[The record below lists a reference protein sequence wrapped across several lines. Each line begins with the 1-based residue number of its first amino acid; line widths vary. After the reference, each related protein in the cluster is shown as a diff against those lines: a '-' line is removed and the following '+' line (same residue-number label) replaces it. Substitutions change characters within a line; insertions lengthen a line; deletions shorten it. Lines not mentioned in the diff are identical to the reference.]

1 MHASAHAQMARVIE
15 TYLPRNRHYTVV
27 DFGSRTTG
35 KQTATHRDLL
45 RDHDCQIVGVDVVDG
60 KNVDVVMKKPYR
72 LPLRSNSVD
81 VVVSGQV
88 FEHVPFFWASLLE
101 IARVLR
107 QHGHFLM
114 TAPSRGHVHS
124 SVDCWRYYPD
134 GLRAMAAYARLE
146 LLEAYTDFPPV
157 RRGARHDYKA
167 IETPQHYWGDTV
179 GVFRKP
185 ARYPGRRMAL
195 VREPVVWWAN
205 RTRDIAAIGP
215 SGPSGDQCGGSF
227 DIT

>member
-60 KNVDVVMKKPYR
+60 KNVDVVMKKPYL

-88 FEHVPFFWASLLE
+88 LELVPFF
-101 IARVLR
+101 
-107 QHGHFLM
+107 
-114 TAPSRGHVHS
+114 
-124 SVDCWRYYPD
+124 
-134 GLRAMAAYARLE
+134 
-146 LLEAYTDFPPV
+146 
-157 RRGARHDYKA
+157 
-167 IETPQHYWGDTV
+167 
-179 GVFRKP
+179 
-185 ARYPGRRMAL
+185 
-195 VREPVVWWAN
+195 
-205 RTRDIAAIGP
+205 
-215 SGPSGDQCGGSF
+215 
-227 DIT
+227 